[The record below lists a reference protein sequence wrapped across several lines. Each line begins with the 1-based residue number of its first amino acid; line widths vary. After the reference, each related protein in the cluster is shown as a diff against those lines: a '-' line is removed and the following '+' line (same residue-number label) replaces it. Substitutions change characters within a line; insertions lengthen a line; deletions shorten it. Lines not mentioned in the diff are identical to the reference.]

1 MKKHFVI
8 VMAAAAFLFADAV
21 LLAGCSGGN
30 GKDGIEIIDLAGY
43 EDGGTLTD
51 RMLDSMAQEIRV
63 IELTAGED
71 LTVPVYPERIK
82 FTEDRIYVLDN
93 QGPRK
98 WQMLAFDRNGK
109 LVQKIG
115 RQGRGPGEYF
125 VISDFAVAS
134 DGSLWINDAGMG
146 NMLHYSSNLEY
157 VDTYPAPYDLE
168 NMEFPDNGEVLA
180 QISHWDSSLV
190 DIALTDTLFRIEG
203 CKELLRYSHGP
214 HPVYSFGDGS
224 LCPTPDGYLHNHPI
238 DPDVYLI
245 DAGSGNITRH
255 YRIDLGHDALTYDD
269 IAGLGDDDM
278 RYIEILK
285 EHVYLSRIL
294 LLTDSLVIGQLAE
307 YGEDVCFLADRKSR
321 TVNKSSSGS
330 MGILSDCR
338 DGWLISKVIPEN
350 TENHYKLV
358 LRKIQ

>member
-125 VISDFAVAS
+125 VISDFAVAP

-168 NMEFPDNGEVLA
+168 NMEFFDNGEVLA

-203 CKELLRYSHGP
+203 RRELLRYSHAP

-238 DPDVYLI
+238 DPDVYLL

-321 TVNKSSSGS
+321 TVYKGSSGS

-338 DGWLISKVIPEN
+338 DGWLISKVIPKKHGES
-350 TENHYKLV
+350 L
-358 LRKIQ
+358 